1 MIIRAIIYKILFLN
15 FVQYLQITG
24 EGLICVIFSISDML
38 AQQIVDTVKGVC
50 GQDIN
55 CIDKNGI
62 IISST
67 NEKRV
72 GTFHEI
78 GRQVALTGKTIEV
91 HENDTF
97 TGTQQGVNLPIYCDH
112 TLLAVVGISGEPDEV
127 RKYAF
132 LVQKIANLL
141 IRERELASEGRNL
154 SERKRYLLQSFL
166 QPAVGNKEYLNA
178 LVYELQVNISKSK
191 RFLIVHLNDDLA
203 KGDLHLFDYAAE
215 EFFQEVG
222 IDLFA
227 YSYPNKYYAVIED
240 DIFARKR
247 SAFQQLNQM
256 EQSMLRISVG
266 VPVGFF
272 QLNESYETAR
282 IAWRSMRSTALAFAC
297 ADDLSL
303 EMLLRAIDYRS
314 RQAFI
319 DKTVKAI
326 SDSDI
331 LLLKTYFQCDCSL
344 NKTSEALHLH
354 KNTLQYQLKK
364 IATLSGLDPRKFHE
378 GVLLYL
384 GTQINDFSKNMS

>member
-1 MIIRAIIYKILFLN
+1 MIY
-15 FVQYLQITG
+15 
-24 EGLICVIFSISDML
+24 VIFSISDML

-97 TGTQQGVNLPIYCDH
+97 TGTQQGVNLPIYCEH
-112 TLLAVVGISGEPDEV
+112 TLLAVIGISGEPDEV

-132 LVQKIANLL
+132 LVQKITNLL

-154 SERKRYLLQSFL
+154 LERKRYLLQSFL
-166 QPAVGNKEYLNA
+166 QPGVGNKEYLNE

-344 NKTSEALHLH
+344 SKTSEALHLH

-364 IATLSGLDPRKFHE
+364 IANLSGLDPRKFHE

-384 GTQINDFSKNMS
+384 GTEINDFSRNMS

>member
-132 LVQKIANLL
+132 LVQKITNLL

-166 QPAVGNKEYLNA
+166 QPAVGNKEYLNE

-191 RFLIVHLNDDLA
+191 RFLIVHLND
-203 KGDLHLFDYAAE
+203 
-215 EFFQEVG
+215 
-222 IDLFA
+222 DLFA

-314 RQAFI
+314 Q
-319 DKTVKAI
+319 K
-326 SDSDI
+326 
-331 LLLKTYFQCDCSL
+331 Q
-344 NKTSEALHLH
+344 
-354 KNTLQYQLKK
+354 
-364 IATLSGLDPRKFHE
+364 
-378 GVLLYL
+378 
-384 GTQINDFSKNMS
+384 